1 MESSSFSHEPSVDV
15 ERSSPPLPPVKAF
28 RVPGGFDTDEDSS
41 SPGAEL
47 EPEPEP
53 ELELKEAEE
62 AEEAEE
68 VEEVE
73 KTEQVE
79 QGCSRNEP
87 MDGDGR
93 GNIDDAVR
101 AATTTGEAV
110 ADNQHNDH
118 KDSISDNDDGD
129 DAKETDGKETHGEGD
144 AGETAVHQQLDHDI
158 SITSLPSLPP
168 TDEGEESSLLISSEA
183 DDLHRQNNQTLVE
196 EKEMRRKLM
205 DMESSFLPEP
215 STLGSAPV
223 GGDGLPTTGA
233 DDTYLVGVTGGNQDA
248 LVATTVDEE
257 ETKPEE
263 TVDIEEF
270 EAAEEESRIP
280 DAISEDAAAEGG
292 MRTPAVED
300 GVAELDGQQEERQQ
314 DYPEPEKA
322 GEEGETTLELDI
334 MSGLPSEPGEGNTS
348 MLDIPASSPT
358 AAAAARTESR
368 GLLSTTSTTLKD
380 VSDGETKEPTGRPS
394 HLNVQSADVDDV
406 TPKTSRRN
414 LSPAWPGPLVGPFR
428 DSNNS
433 NENDDDSSTPAS
445 ERKRTRPRYLT
456 SRQSI
461 HRFSTSSINS
471 TATDTT
477 NSDAT
482 LGADY
487 ALQSGG
493 AVPGNSQGV
502 RHKDLS
508 RSISLGSMAS
518 GISGYSDESPL
529 DKRNFSGVT
538 DGVLHTLDEEDPSSQ
553 SRPQSSSKE
562 LTSGNPAPETPRAKP
577 RDLTFP
583 PDTVVIDH
591 SKDIQGP
598 VTSSFSRQFRENYG
612 PGLTPDKRQGA
623 PTPGFGRSG
632 KNMTLKE
639 QSSTIDR
646 LSKENFDLK
655 MRIHF
660 LNEALNKRSEEG
672 IKEMIS
678 ENVEL
683 KSDKLKLQKENQ
695 GLKRTVR
702 DLEKQLK
709 DRDQQSDKDSMV
721 NHDPGASDEEDRNI
735 AAEEEIFFLKE
746 RIETYETEIERLRSE
761 SLVRESEKRRLAEM
775 VKTLGERSV
784 VGSDVGSREERVR
797 NTPYVHLVLVVW
809 SYGEKIYCQFIYYS
823 LADYKIGYVEGHA
836 RC

>member
-1 MESSSFSHEPSVDV
+1 MESPSFSLSSAAHDPSVDV
-15 ERSSPPLPPVKAF
+15 EQSSLSLPLPPDQGF
-28 RVPGGFDTDEDSS
+28 RVPGGFDTDDDIS
-41 SPGAEL
+41 SPGAEP

-53 ELELKEAEE
+53 ELELEPKEV
-62 AEEAEE
+62 EEAEE

-73 KTEQVE
+73 EAGVE
-79 QGCSRNEP
+79 EGCSRNEP
-87 MDGDGR
+87 MDGDER
-93 GNIDDAVR
+93 GNKGNTGDAVR
-101 AATTTGEAV
+101 AATTTGEA
-110 ADNQHNDH
+110 ATDGQHHNH
-118 KDSISDNDDGD
+118 NINENSISDNDDAD
-129 DAKETDGKETHGEGD
+129 DAKEMNGRDTHSE
-144 AGETAVHQQLDHDI
+144 GETAVQQQLDHDA
-158 SITSLPSLPP
+158 SITSFPSLPP
-168 TDEGEESSLLISSEA
+168 HPITTDRDESVIGRAEAAVEGEESSLLISSET

-196 EKEMRRKLM
+196 EKEMQRKLM
-205 DMESSFLPEP
+205 DMESSFVPEP
-215 STLGSAPV
+215 STIEVAPV

-233 DDTYLVGVTGGNQDA
+233 DDTYLVGVPTGGNQDA
-248 LVATTVDEE
+248 LATTTTTTIDREE
-257 ETKPEE
+257 AQLEE
-263 TVDIEEF
+263 TVDIEDEEL

-280 DAISEDAAAEGG
+280 DATPEDAVTEGD
-292 MRTPAVED
+292 MRTPAVGH
-300 GVAELDGQQEERQQ
+300 GVAELDGQQEQHQGYSESENAR
-314 DYPEPEKA
+314 
-322 GEEGETTLELDI
+322 EEGETTLDLDI
-334 MSGLPSEPGEGNTS
+334 TPILPSESGEGNTS
-348 MLDIPASSPT
+348 MLEIPASSPT

-368 GLLSTTSTTLKD
+368 GLISATST
-380 VSDGETKEPTGRPS
+380 DGEVDEPTGRPS
-394 HLNVQSADVDDV
+394 HLNVQNEDIDDA
-406 TPKTSRRN
+406 TPKSKRT
-414 LSPAWPGPLVGPFR
+414 LSPAWPGPLGPFG
-428 DSNNS
+428 DSNNG

-461 HRFSTSSINS
+461 HRFSTSSVNS
-471 TATDTT
+471 TTTDTT
-477 NSDAT
+477 TSDAT

-502 RHKDLS
+502 THKDLS

-518 GISGYSDESPL
+518 GISGYSDESPF

-538 DGVLHTLDEEDPSSQ
+538 DGVLHTLDEEDPSPQ

-562 LTSGNPAPETPRAKP
+562 LNSGNPAPETPRAKP
-577 RDLTFP
+577 RDPTFP

-591 SKDIQGP
+591 VKDIQVP
-598 VTSSFSRQFRENYG
+598 ATSSFSRQFRENYG
-612 PGLTPDKRQGA
+612 PGLTPDKRAGA

-721 NHDPGASDEEDRNI
+721 NHDPAASDDEDRNI
-735 AAEEEIFFLKE
+735 AAEEEIFYLKE

-784 VGSDVGSREERVR
+784 VGSEVGSREERVR
-797 NTPYVHLVLVVW
+797 KVP
-809 SYGEKIYCQFIYYS
+809 
-823 LADYKIGYVEGHA
+823 
-836 RC
+836 